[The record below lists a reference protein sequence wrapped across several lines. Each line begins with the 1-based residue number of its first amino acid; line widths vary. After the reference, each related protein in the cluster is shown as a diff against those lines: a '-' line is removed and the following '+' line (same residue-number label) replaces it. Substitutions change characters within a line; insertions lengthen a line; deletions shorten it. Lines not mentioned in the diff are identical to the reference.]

1 MMDTMMGI
9 TQRYNAVMALA
20 DDDSVPQEDVNN
32 ALLTLEDELQEKGEN
47 CIKYLDSVQD
57 KIDAAKANKKKLDA
71 YIKTLENRK
80 KRVEKACI
88 YALDTLQ
95 VKSIMTG
102 WGEMKVKKNPPSVV
116 IDDLSKVPTKF
127 QHQKIEV
134 TLDKIAIKN
143 AIKAGEEVPGAHLEQ
158 GTSLSY

>member
-1 MMDTMMGI
+1 MDSI
-9 TQRYNAVMALA
+9 IKISQRYNAVMALA
-20 DDDSVPQEDVNN
+20 DDDSIPQDDVNN

-102 WGEMKVKKNPPSVV
+102 WGEMKIKKNPPSVI
-116 IDDLSKVPTKF
+116 IDDLTQIPT
-127 QHQKIEV
+127 QYQRQKIQV
-134 TLDKIAIKN
+134 DIDKVAIKA

>member
-1 MMDTMMGI
+1 MDTMMGI

-20 DDDSVPQEDVNN
+20 DDDSIPQDEVNN
-32 ALLTLEDELQEKGEN
+32 ALLSLEDELQEKGEN

-102 WGEMKVKKNPPSVV
+102 WGEMKIKKNPPSVV
-116 IDDLSKVPTKF
+116 IDDLTAIPSEYVTTKIDLVP
-127 QHQKIEV
+127 
-134 TLDKIAIKN
+134 DKTAIKK

-158 GTSLSY
+158 GISLSY

>member
-1 MMDTMMGI
+1 MESMI
-9 TQRYNAVMALA
+9 KISQRYNAVMALA
-20 DDDSVPQEDVNN
+20 DDDSIPQDEVNN

-102 WGEMKVKKNPPSVV
+102 WGEMKIKKNPPSVV
-116 IDDLSKVPTKF
+116 IDDLTQIPTKY
-127 QHQKIEV
+127 QRQKIQV
-134 TLDKIAIKN
+134 DIDKIAIKA